1 LKNEKD
7 IPSLYKPFCRK
18 FQIYTVSFFYK
29 KYKRI
34 FFNFFKIKLTFGINF
49 SSITKICQI
58 FGINKRLKIIKFNI
72 SKMKKIN
79 RLINHL
85 TFKKTLKDKIIK
97 LRMFVI
103 NDLKNYVYIRYVNGY
118 PVRGQRTHTN
128 SKTRKRLMMTSLNNF
143 S

>member
-1 LKNEKD
+1 
-7 IPSLYKPFCRK
+7 
-18 FQIYTVSFFYK
+18 
-29 KYKRI
+29 
-34 FFNFFKIKLTFGINF
+34 
-49 SSITKICQI
+49 
-58 FGINKRLKIIKFNI
+58 
-72 SKMKKIN
+72 MKKIN

-128 SKTRKRLMMTSLNNF
+128 SKTRKRLMMTSFNNF